1 MASIVFDIGGTR
13 TRAGVVEAGHSTLA
27 RTTTAATPNHL
38 DFPEASFEQLRDRLL
53 ALMHRLG
60 TQLAAGEDIDSVTVA
75 FAGPVAPGGAVL
87 AAPTVWGALMPS
99 PYPLQADLAR
109 LWPNARIRI
118 LNDVTAA
125 GYRYLRSRD
134 EDFCIVTVSSGI
146 GSKVFVGGRPMVGR
160 KGLGGELGHLRVD
173 ESKDAPIC
181 ECGGRGHLGA
191 VASGR
196 AVLALARSSAPREVR
211 GDALTSGDVV
221 GAFHR
226 REPWAV
232 ELIERAAAPLGWA
245 LGAMHLGVGVDRFVL
260 FGGFALALGERYR
273 GLVAEAARARCWD
286 TPGEWDWRV
295 ELGVND
301 DHSGLMGAAIAGA
314 LEEGAA

>member
-13 TRAGVVEAGHSTLA
+13 TRAGVVNARHTLA

-38 DFPEASFEQLRDRLL
+38 DFPDASFGQLRDQLL

-60 TQLAAGEDIDSVTVA
+60 AELAGGEDVESVTVA

-99 PYPLQADLAR
+99 PYPLHEDLAR
-109 LWPNARIRI
+109 LWPGARIRI

-146 GSKVFVGGRPMVGR
+146 GSKVFAGGKPMVGR

-211 GDALTSGDVV
+211 GHALTSGDVV

-226 REPWAV
+226 REEWAV

-273 GLVAEAARARCWD
+273 RLVAEAARVRCWD
-286 TPGEWDWRV
+286 TPGDWDSRV

-314 LEEGAA
+314 MHEGAT